1 MSTNILILGGL
12 GVFLIVM
19 GGYVYRTKVREHAM
33 AMAAMGWPLTPG
45 RITASAV
52 AATQL
57 QGSGGDNIQAYVP
70 QVSFSYAVAGTAYQ
84 GARISLADLA
94 DTSHKKVTEIAARYP
109 VGADVQ
115 VSYDA
120 ADPKESLLDPSTKG
134 TSPFGI
140 NVIALLAAGVV
151 CIVTGFFL

>member
-19 GGYVYRTKVREHAM
+19 GGYVYRTRVGEHAR
-33 AMAAMGWPLTPG
+33 AMAAAGWPRVPG

-57 QGSGGDNIQAYVP
+57 QSGGADNIQAYVP
-70 QVSFSYAVAGTAYQ
+70 QVLFSYEVAGTTYQ

-94 DTSHKKVTEIAARYP
+94 DTSHKKVADIVAKYP

-120 ADPKESLLDPSTKG
+120 ADPKESLLDASVKG
-134 TSPFGI
+134 ASPLGL

-151 CIVTGFFL
+151 CIVSGFFL